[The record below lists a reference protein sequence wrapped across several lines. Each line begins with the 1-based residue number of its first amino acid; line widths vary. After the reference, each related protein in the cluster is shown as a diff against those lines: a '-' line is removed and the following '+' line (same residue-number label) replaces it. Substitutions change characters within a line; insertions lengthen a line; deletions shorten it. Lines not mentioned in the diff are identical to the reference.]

1 MVKSSKPRKQRKHRY
16 TAPLH
21 IRKHFMHAH
30 ISKDAASKSSV
41 KRKSAQISRGD
52 TVKIMSGSRKGK
64 TGKVSKVDTTKG
76 LIFIDGIARKNAKG
90 RELQIPIR
98 PSAVY
103 ITELNMTDKRRAA
116 KLTAGR

>member
-1 MVKSSKPRKQRKHRY
+1 MVRSSKPRKQRKYRY

-21 IRKHFMHAH
+21 VRKHFMHVH
-30 ISKDAASKSSV
+30 ISKDVASKSGT
-41 KRKSAQISRGD
+41 KRRSAQVSRGD

-64 TGKVSKVDTTKG
+64 TGKVSKVDTIRG
-76 LIFIDGIARKNAKG
+76 FIFIDGIARKNAKG

-103 ITELNMTDKRRAA
+103 ITELNMTDKKRAA
-116 KLTAGR
+116 KLTTGG